1 MRIVFPSA
9 CQIASNVRM
18 LITRKAEFSASH
30 RCYSPELSEQENQD
44 LYGERESSH
53 GHGHNYVVEVTLEG
67 EPDAVTGMVVDLKLL
82 KEILNEQVVDVMDH
96 RHLNHEVPPFDKVTP
111 TVENVAREIWRRL
124 RAQPAIRECTVAQ
137 RPLYETADLYVDYSE
152 ESR

>member
-1 MRIVFPSA
+1 
-9 CQIASNVRM
+9 M
-18 LITRKAEFSASH
+18 LITRRAEFSASH
-30 RCYSPELSEQENQD
+30 RCYNPELSDQENRD

-67 EPDAVTGMVVDLKLL
+67 EPDAVTGMVVDLKVL

-124 RAQPAIRECTVAQ
+124 QPNLQFANARLHKV
-137 RPLYETADLYVDYSE
+137 RLFETADLYVDYSE
-152 ESR
+152 ELR